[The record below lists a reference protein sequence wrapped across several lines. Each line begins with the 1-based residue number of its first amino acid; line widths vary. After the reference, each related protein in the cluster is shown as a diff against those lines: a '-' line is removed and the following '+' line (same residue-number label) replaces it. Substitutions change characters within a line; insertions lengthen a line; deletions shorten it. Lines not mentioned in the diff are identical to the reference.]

1 MEGSQKRGRQAG
13 DATARGSAGEACGS
27 PRPAQTLLCSWKPKS
42 WPRTKGHR
50 LRVWVGRS
58 TCLASSDQGSTFPNR
73 PPVTSQ
79 INLTSSRNDFPQ
91 PASPYGSLSLRIR
104 KDSLEEMT

>member
-1 MEGSQKRGRQAG
+1 MPQLAGLQERPVAALGLLRHFCALGNPSLGHGQRATTLESGWEGP
-13 DATARGSAGEACGS
+13 S
-27 PRPAQTLLCSWKPKS
+27 P
-42 WPRTKGHR
+42 
-50 LRVWVGRS
+50 